1 MKPSERFQRLLEKL
15 GQVEVPVIV
24 EGTRDAK
31 ALGGFGIITNV
42 ITLSGRSLH
51 EIASSLAHQGIRR
64 AIVLTDVDKKGELLA
79 RNLCQLL
86 LNESI
91 KADMSYRKRLRGFGV
106 VCIED
111 TPNILAMLKKREK
124 GENNGKNIHRH
135 G

>member
-15 GQVEVPVIV
+15 GQDEVPILV
-24 EGTRDAK
+24 EGTRDAR
-31 ALGGFGIITNV
+31 ALERFGITKNV
-42 ITLSGRSLH
+42 IMLSGQSLH

-79 RNLCQLL
+79 KNLCQLL

-91 KADMSYRKRLRGFGV
+91 RANMSYRKKLRGFGV

-111 TPNILAMLKKREK
+111 LSSILAMLKKREK